1 MAESRP
7 EKIDLEAA
15 RQEIASD
22 SEAIAVDVRSEEE
35 FREAHVPGAIH
46 LPDGDPD
53 SATKELKDGARLI
66 VIAES
71 GKQAAKAA
79 SELAERGYDAVAVDG
94 DMDDWVSEDFK
105 TQPSVDPDEETEIGA
120 SETGLNE
127 EIDLAEDDDPEG
139 ESRP

>member
-1 MAESRP
+1 MAESDP
-7 EKIDLEAA
+7 EKIDLEKA
-15 RQEIASD
+15 RQEIASG

-35 FREAHVPGAIH
+35 FREAHIPGAIH

-79 SELAERGYDAVAVDG
+79 SELGERGYDAVALDG
-94 DMDDWVSEDFK
+94 DMDDWVSEDFN
-105 TQPSVDPDEETEIGA
+105 TQPSSDPDEETELGA

-127 EIDLAEDDDPEG
+127 EIDLEEDDDPEG

>member
-1 MAESRP
+1 MAESDP
-7 EKIDLEAA
+7 EKIDLEKA
-15 RQEIASD
+15 RQEIASNSD
-22 SEAIAVDVRSEEE
+22 AIAVDVRSEEE

-71 GKQAAKAA
+71 GKQAVKAA
-79 SELAERGYDAVAVDG
+79 SALGERGYDAVALDG
-94 DMDDWVSEDFK
+94 DMDDWASEDFK
-105 TQPSVDPDEETEIGA
+105 TQPSPDPDEETEMGA

-127 EIDLAEDDDPEG
+127 EIDLEEDDDPEG